1 MLQASDWRPNTV
13 SNESKVEMVTRVCK
27 EEYMSAGCIDWVK
40 VSKLTGLDQ
49 LEFMELCDME
59 DYKSQWIYDP
69 KTFSWDDA
77 NRMTDFIA
85 ANYPGTLPVNY
96 RAVSNYMWIKI
107 GDCIHMHNMLQGK
120 FRWTNAVINRI
131 AQMRSQGH
139 KFRYIA
145 NQLSPLLGASDVS
158 SAYSR
163 HTRVHT
169 PISEEEKQRTAELV
183 DKYVGKVPVKEVLQ
197 KVKSESTSWSYS
209 VTRFA
214 GRYIQTHSYYKKRLV
229 GMDLAE
235 ITDPIL
241 AGKLTVRQAAAELDI
256 TT

>member
-183 DKYVGKVPVKEVLQ
+183 DKYVGKVPVKE
-197 KVKSESTSWSYS
+197 
-209 VTRFA
+209 
-214 GRYIQTHSYYKKRLV
+214 
-229 GMDLAE
+229 
-235 ITDPIL
+235 
-241 AGKLTVRQAAAELDI
+241 
-256 TT
+256 